1 VRAGVSA
8 RIPSERVAVTD
19 LSRYLS
25 VADFAR
31 VAHRRLPRCVF
42 AYVEHGAEDG
52 VALTGNRRAFD
63 GFGLVPRA
71 LRDVSVRTQTVEL
84 WGRTYAM
91 PVGLAPTGLAGI
103 VGFEGDLALAE
114 AAHAANVPFVISGS
128 SSVPLERL
136 VARGRRCWFQAYLPS
151 DRSRIERLLR
161 RLEAVDIDV
170 LVVTVDACV
179 GGNRE
184 TMMRAGFALPF
195 RLTPKLVL
203 DGLMH
208 PRWTAAVFA
217 RTLVRRGI
225 PRFENLCDPVRPPI
239 TELLV
244 GPLRAGRDA
253 FDWDDLAWLRDR
265 WQGRLVVKGLLNP
278 EDARLAVVRGV
289 DAIMVSNH
297 GGRQLDGTIAPLQAL
312 PGIVAAVPAVPVFLD
327 GGVRRG
333 TDVLKALALGARM
346 AFVGRAPLYGV
357 AVAGRAGVERVLCI
371 LGEEIDRNLA
381 LLGCSA
387 PGEVGPERVQPRGAA

>member
-1 VRAGVSA
+1 M
-8 RIPSERVAVTD
+8 TD
-19 LSRYLS
+19 LDRYLS

-31 VAHRRLPRCVF
+31 VARRRLPRCVF

-52 VALTGNRRAFD
+52 AALDGNRRAFD
-63 GFGLVPRA
+63 GWGLVPRA
-71 LRDVSVRTQTVEL
+71 LRDVSMRTQTVEL

-91 PVGLAPTGLAGI
+91 PIGLAPTGLAGI

-114 AAHAANVPFVISGS
+114 AAHTAGVPFVISGS
-128 SSVPLERL
+128 SNVPMERL
-136 VARGRRCWFQAYLPS
+136 AAGGRQCWFQAYLPS
-151 DRSRIERLLR
+151 DRSRIDRLLR
-161 RLEAVDIDV
+161 RLEAAGIEV

-184 TMMRAGFALPF
+184 TMTRAGFALPF
-195 RLTPKLVL
+195 RLTPRLLL

-208 PRWTAAVFA
+208 PRWSCGVFA
-217 RTLVRRGI
+217 RTLVRCGI

-239 TELLV
+239 TESLV
-244 GPLRAGRDA
+244 GALRAGRDA

-265 WQGRLVVKGLLNP
+265 WGGRIIVKGLMNAD
-278 EDARLAVVRGV
+278 DARLAAALGV
-289 DAIMVSNH
+289 DAIIVSNH

-312 PGIVAAVPAVPVFLD
+312 PGIVAAVPALPVFVD

-357 AVAGRAGVERVLCI
+357 AVAGRAGVERVLGI
-371 LGEEIDRNLA
+371 LSEEVDRNLA
-381 LLGCSA
+381 LIGCNT
-387 PGEVGPERVQPRGAA
+387 PGDVGPERVEPKAVS